1 MLIQRKTSKQRIDL
15 GAHWLKSNCPIA
27 DESLKRILHM
37 EIMPAKG
44 AIQESEFEGSRFA
57 LDDDNDDD
65 DIWDHTE
72 FASAFERMKDL

>member
-1 MLIQRKTSKQRIDL
+1 
-15 GAHWLKSNCPIA
+15 
-27 DESLKRILHM
+27 M

-65 DIWDHTE
+65 GIWDHTE